1 MYNTVVYEKYTNGRL
16 NHYTFRQMTLHDILL
31 NANKLFRT
39 FYSGENDVCG
49 VSLSLGL
56 WLKGIDKRSVFKMAA
71 VLQDFSNENETTR
84 HL

>member
-1 MYNTVVYEKYTNGRL
+1 MECLTITL
-16 NHYTFRQMTLHDILL
+16 SDIFMTLHDILL

-39 FYSGENDVCG
+39 FYSGENVCG

-71 VLQDFSNENETTR
+71 VFQDFSK
-84 HL
+84 